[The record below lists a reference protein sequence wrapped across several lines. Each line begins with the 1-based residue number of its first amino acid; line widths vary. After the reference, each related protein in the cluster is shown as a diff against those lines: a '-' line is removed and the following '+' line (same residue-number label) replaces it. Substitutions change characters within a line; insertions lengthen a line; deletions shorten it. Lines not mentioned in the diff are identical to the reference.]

1 MTFPAKGL
9 PELVPAQPE
18 GERLRVDR
26 LLRLRHLHFDQT
38 IDAARVVFGRSK
50 FDQQLVACQLL
61 ALQFP
66 KPSPETFEA
75 TLADGTFLLPA
86 SLAAGQNVEFS
97 LARR

>member
-9 PELVPAQPE
+9 PELVLAQPE
-18 GERLRVDR
+18 GERLRIDR

-38 IDAARVVFGRSK
+38 IDAARVGFGRSL
-50 FDQQLVACQLL
+50 FEQQLVACQLL

-66 KPSPETFEA
+66 KPSPETFKP

-86 SLAAGQNVEFS
+86 SIAAGQNVMFS
-97 LARR
+97 LS